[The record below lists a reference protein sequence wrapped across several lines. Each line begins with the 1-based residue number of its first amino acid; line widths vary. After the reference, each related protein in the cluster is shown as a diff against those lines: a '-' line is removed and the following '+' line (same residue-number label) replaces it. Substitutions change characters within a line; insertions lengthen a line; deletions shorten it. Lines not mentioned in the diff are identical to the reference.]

1 MHVKIKCTVT
11 GVNIVTVHKEKDLI
25 NSRGVV
31 KWLDAVASKAADLGH
46 EGSTPSTPTIFER
59 KIGINIFQKL
69 TFKK

>member
-46 EGSTPSTPTIFER
+46 EGSTPSTDR
-59 KIGINIFQKL
+59 KSVV
-69 TFKK
+69 